1 MPISKEW
8 LWQQSTVTGSQ
19 QQCYANSCWN
29 TNRTCLLEKHMKKIN
44 HSLVKTTIFIPI
56 VTSLVLWLLIEY
68 RVENTSCIFQYCSR
82 HHQKHIKFIVALQSE
97 SGAAPVELVR
107 SLRKDRTCS
116 LQPPNTKLHCQDHTT
131 RGTSTWWGQKP
142 DRLLQPNLPRI

>member
-1 MPISKEW
+1 
-8 LWQQSTVTGSQ
+8 
-19 QQCYANSCWN
+19 
-29 TNRTCLLEKHMKKIN
+29 MKKIN

-97 SGAAPVELVR
+97 SGAAPVELIR

-131 RGTSTWWGQKP
+131 RGTSTWWGQEP